1 MVPARTAL
9 PRVRA
14 RGMSPFASWLFAL
27 LMTFAPPDRFA
38 PVQTWNDGAHETVE
52 ERTERYRAIATDLEA
67 VIDEDPEALAFAG
80 PSARQLT
87 AALVLGVAFH
97 ESEAFAPDV
106 DRGPCNRGRNGT
118 RCDSGRAACLMQV
131 HATFAGK
138 TREGWTLEDL
148 RDRRKCFRA
157 GLNGLRSSLGLCRKN
172 RENERLAA
180 YASGSCDR
188 GQRGSRELWA
198 MFGSFLM
205 RKPIPNR

>member
-1 MVPARTAL
+1 
-9 PRVRA
+9 
-14 RGMSPFASWLFAL
+14 MSPFALWLFAL
-27 LMTFAPPDRFA
+27 LMSFAPPDRFA
-38 PVQTWNDGAHETVE
+38 RVQTWNDGLTETVE
-52 ERTERYRAIATDLEA
+52 ERTERYREIATDLEA
-67 VIDEDPEALAFAG
+67 VIDEDPDTLAFAG

-106 DRGPCNRGRNGT
+106 DLGPCNRGANGK

-131 HATFAGK
+131 HATFDGR
-138 TREGWTLEDL
+138 TREGWTLEEL
-148 RDRRKCFRA
+148 SADRRKCFRA
-157 GLNGLRSSLGLCRKN
+157 GLNGLRSSLGMCRRN

-198 MFGSFLM
+198 MFGSFLV
-205 RKPIPNR
+205 RKPLPKEVSRGK